1 MSLPLE
7 LKIDVFQAMG
17 CRKPQLLSQKGAM
30 HGLFQAKDQT
40 YGERQQN
47 EAILLFCSWRADLSD
62 KAYKIQGYIFLVR
75 LLHMFYF
82 FFFFFNSDATVML
95 FKLFYDLF
103 TMLPFQVEVI
113 GRVHP
118 SIHSLLVSCDSA
130 LDGGT
135 LWSRSYSKFFQVIN
149 VYERLICGRTGG

>member
-1 MSLPLE
+1 
-7 LKIDVFQAMG
+7 
-17 CRKPQLLSQKGAM
+17 
-30 HGLFQAKDQT
+30 
-40 YGERQQN
+40 
-47 EAILLFCSWRADLSD
+47 
-62 KAYKIQGYIFLVR
+62 
-75 LLHMFYF
+75 
-82 FFFFFNSDATVML
+82 ML